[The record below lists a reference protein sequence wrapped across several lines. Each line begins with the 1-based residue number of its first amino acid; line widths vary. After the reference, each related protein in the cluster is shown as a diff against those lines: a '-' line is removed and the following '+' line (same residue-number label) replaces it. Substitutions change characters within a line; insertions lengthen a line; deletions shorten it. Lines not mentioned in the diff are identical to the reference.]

1 MMHDTRVAAQKTLHS
16 GFVQILKE
24 NMILLKPPAKSGN
37 GIDLA
42 RH

>member
-1 MMHDTRVAAQKTLHS
+1 MMHDTRIAAEKTLHS
-16 GFVQILKE
+16 GFVQILKA
-24 NMILLKPPAKSGN
+24 NMILLKPPAKSRD